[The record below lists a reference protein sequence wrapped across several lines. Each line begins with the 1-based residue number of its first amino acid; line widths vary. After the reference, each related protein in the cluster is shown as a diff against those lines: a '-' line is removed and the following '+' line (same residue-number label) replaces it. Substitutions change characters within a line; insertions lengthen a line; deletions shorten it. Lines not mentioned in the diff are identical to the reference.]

1 MYSEEGEMEES
12 EEPTLRRHSYTLAQ
26 GDIHPRQQ
34 MLRLTNE
41 RFDCY
46 LNAGI
51 NVLFSSTAFTT
62 FISSL
67 NYEHDILREM
77 RNIATKPPNSLY
89 NLKKLRAQVGVLV
102 EIGKPFQDHTDIQ
115 HDAIEWIY
123 ALLDAIEK
131 TLEPDKKEELKIL
144 FNIKKE
150 YYYQCIGQCRRI
162 SYMREQEPERFLKLP
177 IMDHTPI
184 TSLQEAIANYVSAES
199 KELITKNC
207 EYCTSKQVY
216 KMSTIKGFPNVLCI
230 QYLRFRANLT
240 KIIHCIQGT
249 LELRVSEWPVYQLAG
264 AIIHHGMH
272 FKSGH
277 YYTITKCCLCHNWYK
292 LDDEKKLQLI
302 NNKLNFHLDK
312 AYMMVYV
319 KEGTQFSNQPLKQNC
334 NHEEQEPISAIS
346 AETTAFEEIED
357 HELPSPGYV
366 PRTESST
373 DQGHDDVTTLGYV
386 EQGARQKDQT
396 SKTPVLNKEETEYME
411 LIKAIYELSKIQ
423 ARQRNSE
430 QIKKLRNLKYKHNKI
445 KHKFQYLETVKT
457 PMTTAARKI
466 KERSYQTEEEKEAA
480 RAADQRR
487 KKRQRS
493 HQTEEEIE
501 AARAADQRSKAH
513 QRSNQTEEEME
524 AERAAAQVYNP

>member
-1 MYSEEGEMEES
+1 MYSEQGEMEES
-12 EEPTLRRHSYTLAQ
+12 EEPTLRRHRAQ

-46 LNAGI
+46 LNAAI
-51 NVLFSSTAFTT
+51 NALFSSTEFTT
-62 FISSL
+62 FTSSL
-67 NYEHDILREM
+67 NNEHDILREM

-102 EIGKPFQDHTDIQ
+102 EIGKPFQDRTDIQ

-131 TLEPDKKEELKIL
+131 TLEPDKKQELKIL
-144 FNIKKE
+144 FNIEKE
-150 YYYQCIGQCRRI
+150 YYYQCIGQCGRR
-162 SYMREQEPERFLKLP
+162 SFMREGQPETFLKLP
-177 IMDHTPI
+177 IVIMDHTPI
-184 TSLQEAIANYVSAES
+184 TSLQEAIEKYVSAES
-199 KELITKNC
+199 KELIIKNC

-230 QYLRFRANLT
+230 QYLRFRGNLT
-240 KIIHCIQGT
+240 KIIHSIKGT
-249 LELRVSEWPVYQLAG
+249 VELRVSEWPAYQLAG
-264 AIIHHGMH
+264 AIIHNGLY
-272 FKSGH
+272 FDSGH

-292 LDDEKKLQLI
+292 LDDDKKLQLI
-302 NNKLNFHLDK
+302 NNKLKFHLDK

-334 NHEEQEPISAIS
+334 NHEEQEPILAIS
-346 AETTAFEEIED
+346 AEPTAFEEIED

-386 EQGARQKDQT
+386 EQGARQKDPT
-396 SKTPVLNKEETEYME
+396 SKTPVLNKEEAEYME

-445 KHKFQYLETVKT
+445 KHKFQYLETEKT
-457 PMTTAARKI
+457 PMTSAARKI
-466 KERSYQTEEEKEAA
+466 KERSYQTEKEKEAA

-493 HQTEEEIE
+493 
-501 AARAADQRSKAH
+501 
-513 QRSNQTEEEME
+513 NQTEEEME
-524 AERAAAQVYNP
+524 AARAAAQVYNP